1 MPCALRN
8 LISNSKCTNIHSQ
21 ATMDLNI
28 GCIVFKG
35 MQGHFELIFQW
46 IKTIEGAV
54 MEVLFT

>member
-1 MPCALRN
+1 
-8 LISNSKCTNIHSQ
+8 
-21 ATMDLNI
+21 MDLNI

-54 MEVLFT
+54 KEVLLT